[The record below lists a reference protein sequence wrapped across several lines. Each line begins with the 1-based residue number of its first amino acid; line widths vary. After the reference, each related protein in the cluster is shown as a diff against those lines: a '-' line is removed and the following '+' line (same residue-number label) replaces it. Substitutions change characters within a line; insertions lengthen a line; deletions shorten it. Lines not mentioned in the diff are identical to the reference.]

1 MSFYSK
7 HLNNYLDAMHTHATN
22 KGFDGGFAQ
31 LSLGKATAGYGG
43 IGGVGLG
50 VVGAGIGYGMSDR
63 RNDYTLEGGLL
74 GAGLGTLGGVG
85 FAIGNKSMANNLF
98 RGMQKYG
105 DDWSLV
111 GHELH
116 NKGKELRKG
125 FWEGLNEVYPTKF
138 D

>member
-1 MSFYSK
+1 MSFYTK
-7 HLNNYLDAMHTHATN
+7 HLNNYLDAMHSHAIDRS
-22 KGFDGGFAQ
+22 FDGGFAQ

-50 VVGAGIGYGMSDR
+50 TVGAGIGYSLSDR
-63 RNDYTLEGGLL
+63 RNDYALEGGLL

-85 FAIGNKSMANNLF
+85 FAIGNKSIANNLF

-105 DDWSLV
+105 DDMSLV

-125 FWEGLNEVYPTKF
+125 FWRGLNDVYPTRF

>member
-1 MSFYSK
+1 MSFYTK

-22 KGFDGGFAQ
+22 KDFNGGFAQ

-50 VVGAGIGYGMSDR
+50 TIGAGIGYGMSDS
-63 RNDYTLEGGLL
+63 RNDYTLEGSLL

-125 FWEGLNEVYPTKF
+125 FWEGLNQVYPTRF

>member
-1 MSFYSK
+1 MSFYTK
-7 HLNNYLDAMHTHATN
+7 HLNNYLDAMHTSSTR
-22 KGFDGGFAQ
+22 KDFDGGFAQ
-31 LSLGKATAGYGG
+31 LSLGKSTAGWGG

-50 VVGAGIGYGMSDR
+50 VVGTGIGYGMSDR

-74 GAGLGTLGGVG
+74 GTGLGTLGGVG